1 MLSGLLS
8 IGQLLPITLI
18 VVIVVC
24 VFESC
29 WRKCPPDKL
38 MIVSGAGKMR
48 SVSGKGTFVIPGFQR
63 VDMLALGAVQVQLAT
78 ENDIPTQDAILIHA
92 CAVANFQI
100 GQTPDLIETA
110 SKNYLNMDKEE
121 MTRQVT
127 EVMLGKMREVIGQM
141 DLKEL
146 MRDRESFNAKV
157 FDGSKDDLANLGLEL
172 RTFNVQDFSDSQGII
187 RSMGADQAAEI
198 KKEAELAQIQADQE
212 VAERQNQ
219 LDLKKAELKKLAD
232 KAAAEA
238 DMVKATVTAEK
249 QRELYIAQQ
258 EAEIAAETKKVE
270 LAERQADVRERELNA
285 TVKKQAE
292 ADRYAAEQAAEAD
305 LYKRTKQAEAARIEC
320 QNQSDAELYS
330 AQKDAEGIK
339 AKATAEAEATRLKGE
354 ADGASEKSRG
364 EGIAAG
370 VKAQAEAYNG
380 MENPYLLA
388 NRYIDIMPK
397 VAEEVAKPLTAVDSI
412 KMYGSGNA
420 QKLVKE
426 TTAIVDQVASGLKDS
441 TGVDLPSLLS
451 GLLAKSDMNAGSAEI
466 QAD

>member
-1 MLSGLLS
+1 MMLFESL
-8 IGQLLPITLI
+8 IFNLLPAAVGIMA
-18 VVIVVC
+18 VVL

-48 SVSGKGTFVIPGFQR
+48 SVSGKGTFVIPLLQR
-63 VDMLALGAVQVQLAT
+63 VDTLSLGAVQVQLTT

-100 GQTPDLIETA
+100 GQTPELIETA
-110 SKNYLNMDKEE
+110 SKNYLNLDKEE

-157 FDGSKDDLANLGLEL
+157 FGGSKDDLANLGLEL

-198 KKEAELAQIQADQE
+198 KKEAELAQIKAAEE
-212 VAERQNQ
+212 VAIRQNQ
-219 LDLKKAELKKLAD
+219 LDLKQADLKKQAD
-232 KAAAEA
+232 KAKA
-238 DMVKATVTAEK
+238 D
-249 QRELYIAQQ
+249 
-258 EAEIAAETKKVE
+258 
-270 LAERQADVRERELNA
+270 
-285 TVKKQAE
+285 
-292 ADRYAAEQAAEAD
+292 
-305 LYKRTKQAEAARIEC
+305 
-320 QNQSDAELYS
+320 
-330 AQKDAEGIK
+330 
-339 AKATAEAEATRLKGE
+339 AEATRLKGE
-354 ADGASEKSRG
+354 SEGVAEKAHG
-364 EGIAAG
+364 EGVAAG
-370 VKAQAEAYNG
+370 IKAQAEAYNG
-380 MENPYLLA
+380 MDNPYLLA

-397 VAEEVAKPLTAVDSI
+397 VAEQVAKPLTAVDSI

-426 TTAIVDQVASGLKDS
+426 TTSIVDQVASGLKDS
-441 TGVDLPSLLS
+441 TGIDLPSLLN
-451 GLLAKSDMNAGSAEI
+451 GLISNPDIDADSAENSVE
-466 QAD
+466 